1 MNKKERYNINNENLS
16 IAEIGINHN
25 GDLELA
31 KKLILLAKKQILI
44 VLSFKRDIHLVY
56 TKEYCRKKRQ
66 PMGKYSI
73 TSKEGLELGKKE
85 YDEIDRFCKENKIDW
100 FASAWI

>member
-1 MNKKERYNINNENLS
+1 MKKPLL

-56 TKEYCRKKRQ
+56 TKEYLAEKETAHGNTQ
-66 PMGKYSI
+66 LHQ
-73 TSKEGLELGKKE
+73 KEGLEFGKKE
-85 YDEIDRFCKENKIDW
+85 YDEIDRFCKENKIKW
-100 FASAWI
+100 FYRMGFK